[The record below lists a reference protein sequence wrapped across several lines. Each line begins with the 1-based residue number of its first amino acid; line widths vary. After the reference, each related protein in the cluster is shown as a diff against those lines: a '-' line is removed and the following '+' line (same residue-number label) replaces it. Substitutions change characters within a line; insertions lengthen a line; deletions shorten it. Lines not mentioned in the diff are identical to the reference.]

1 MQYTIAPGELERPG
15 VKSMNEAAKKQGRD
29 DEGRALATYSIPE
42 AGAMV
47 GLSRGGS
54 YDAAKRKEIPVLEFG
69 RRKVVPRALWHQKLG
84 IV

>member
-1 MQYTIAPGELERPG
+1 MQYTIAPGELKKPG
-15 VKSMNEAAKKQGRD
+15 VKLMNEAVKKQSRD

-69 RRKVVPRALWHQKLG
+69 RRKVVPKALWHQKLG
-84 IV
+84 IG

>member
-1 MQYTIAPGELERPG
+1 
-15 VKSMNEAAKKQGRD
+15 MNHAAKKTQNN
-29 DEGRALATYSIPE
+29 DESIATYSIPE

-69 RRKVVPRALWHQKLG
+69 RRKVVPKALWHQKLG

>member
-1 MQYTIAPGELERPG
+1 
-15 VKSMNEAAKKQGRD
+15 MNHAAKKTQNN
-29 DEGRALATYSIPE
+29 DESIETYSIPE

-69 RRKVVPRALWHQKLG
+69 RRKVVPKALWHQKLG